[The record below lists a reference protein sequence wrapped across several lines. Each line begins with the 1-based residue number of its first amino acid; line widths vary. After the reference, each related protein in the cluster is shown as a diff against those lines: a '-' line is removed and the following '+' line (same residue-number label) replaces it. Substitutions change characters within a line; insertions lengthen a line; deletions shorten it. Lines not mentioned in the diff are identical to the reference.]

1 MLIADLVPLL
11 RCVECGAAAVHAH
24 GPDLACGDCG
34 AVWTAVNGVYDLRPR
49 TGLALPAMYDD
60 PDYREWNRQL
70 ASVQDYFYN
79 SNPIV
84 SWVQNAGHRA
94 VRTFAENRPDAL
106 TLDMA
111 CGEGGH
117 RPYMRRPDRVVGVDI
132 DQGSLEKYRSRFADA
147 LVIRGDCYRL
157 PFASSVFDRVI
168 NVYNL
173 EHLLHL
179 DFALEE
185 AHRVLKDDGELIAS
199 VPAEGGLAW
208 VLGRQLTTARQF
220 TSETLDYSRANA
232 IDHCNCIWQIDKAVR
247 RHFRVV
253 RRSVFPLRIPL
264 YHLNLV
270 VTWSLVK
277 SR

>member
-1 MLIADLVPLL
+1 MNLQDLVPVLQ
-11 RCVECGAAAVHAH
+11 CVECGAPVHMRGANV
-24 GPDLACGDCG
+24 ACASCG
-34 AVWTAVNGVYDLRPR
+34 ATWNQVNGIQDLRPR
-49 TGLALPAMYDD
+49 VGLALPRIYDD
-60 PDYREWNRQL
+60 PDYREWNRRL

-94 VRTFAENRPDAL
+94 VRAFAARRPDAL

-117 RPYMRRPDRVVGVDI
+117 RPYMWRPDRVVGIDI
-132 DQGSLEKYRSRFADA
+132 DQASLEKYRSRFPDA
-147 LVIRGDCYRL
+147 LAIRGDCYRL
-157 PFASSVFDRVI
+157 PFRAAVFDRVI

-173 EHLLHL
+173 EHLIHV

-185 AHRVLKDDGELIAS
+185 AHRVLKDRGELIAS

-220 TSETLDYSRANA
+220 TSETLNYSRANA
-232 IDHCNCIWQIDKAVR
+232 IDHCNCIWQIEKAIE

-253 RRSVFPLRIPL
+253 RRSIFPLGLPV
-264 YHLNLV
+264 YHLNLI
-270 VTWSLVK
+270 VTWSLEK
-277 SR
+277 